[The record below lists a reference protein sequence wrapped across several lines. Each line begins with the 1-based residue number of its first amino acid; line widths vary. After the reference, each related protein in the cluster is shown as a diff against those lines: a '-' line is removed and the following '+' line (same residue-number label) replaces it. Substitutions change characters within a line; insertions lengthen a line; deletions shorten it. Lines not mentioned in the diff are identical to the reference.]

1 MHVGNSRITI
11 WTCRAQRH
19 ENQGGSIDVVYE
31 VLRSMIARVE
41 VPRSILSILPL
52 RSNSSRRHSTL
63 AVLQF
68 GLQTDVDHLGNR
80 QTFLIPHSCSENLNS
95 KWRPL
100 KVLRVI

>member
-52 RSNSSRRHSTL
+52 NQILADVTPPWPSFSLAFKQTSTTLAIAKHSSSRILVVKT
-63 AVLQF
+63 
-68 GLQTDVDHLGNR
+68 
-80 QTFLIPHSCSENLNS
+80 
-95 KWRPL
+95 
-100 KVLRVI
+100 